1 MPHDPPKVYP
11 DIYPFISPKNFKDAH
26 KGKLALI
33 TGAGGDIAQQISKHF
48 AMAGATLA
56 VTDITLD
63 KLESTVALC
72 REHGAKV
79 VPFACNISNETEV
92 QGLIKDVK
100 EQLGDID
107 ILINAAGVC
116 TSRPIL
122 LDSFASIWREIEINL
137 GGVLLTMLNVLP
149 SMKARGNGCIIN
161 LASRAGTVSVPYL
174 AGYSISKASVIKATE
189 NIQKDLD
196 ADGLGDKIQ
205 LYCCH
210 PGAVLTR
217 LSNRPMDPVIAGAY
231 PHLATNRPKR
241 LKSYRTAVNLCAAV
255 CVFVATV
262 AKSSNDSNTASQ
274 DQIPVDQP
282 GETQETRESHDA
294 DPLDSRLA
302 SVESTA
308 SSHRGDIQQLAAA
321 SRTLAQ
327 SENQPGGN
335 MDDINL
341 PEGLPAS
348 DEPGNM
354 ATGNFSHSID
364 PFFGDRRDLWL
375 SDNTADEYFHV
386 SELDLNMALSSPF
399 QFLEAHHPIP
409 PPRTVQPSPGPKAMP
424 DAATAARL
432 DVGDAAST
440 FSSQSGMES
449 MLSPPASMEMDIN
462 EFMASVHSF
471 AALTTDVN
479 DFVPPSRHRVS
490 GYLTAYVRYFD
501 PHTPLIHF
509 ATFRPARTS
518 PPLTLSILSIGALY
532 AGEQETAMS
541 LYNVS
546 SQLLN
551 AHENNIAPTDLD
563 DCDTVELVWRL
574 QTHVLLAQ
582 FAVCHGTN
590 VLHQAGLSH
599 LLKAE
604 LMFRSGM
611 RRNIKHH
618 SWDEWIQV
626 ESYRRAS
633 LWVLV
638 LCATFLADGQ
648 ATPIPLPNLEEFH
661 LILPS
666 PQDVWVAKSEES
678 WDTNFKKAQEAP
690 LAQLEFYPALSM
702 LLQGTQITAPVSP
715 FGLLLLISGL
725 VIHVVTLERTTTMRL
740 PDLDADVDQAPWVE
754 NMEKSLQ
761 ACERTWKS
769 HPKSATNP
777 LYFNEDPLMSDCI
790 PLLMIAYYH
799 TYAFRRL
806 KLLKASLCETLG
818 NQLPFMQAQLSS
830 TQRQFINPSPP
841 VADLS
846 SDKALHDMLM
856 PRTETQWSTLCR
868 AAKFAAAHLLLRAKA
883 GFKHIARV
891 GPLEMGFH
899 YVVAGFEGAILL
911 AFWMSA
917 AIKQQRSDPDT
928 LFLRSAVRE
937 IMEEMDDP
945 TYQRADFAAAP
956 LGALRSMMESGW
968 VWGLQELSSCIR
980 WKLDSSNL
988 QAGGTTGQKSWV
1000 DREQE

>member
-1 MPHDPPKVYP
+1 MAASESLH
-11 DIYPFISPKNFKDAH
+11 H
-26 KGKLALI
+26 
-33 TGAGGDIAQQISKHF
+33 AQFGQHP
-48 AMAGATLA
+48 A
-56 VTDITLD
+56 
-63 KLESTVALC
+63 
-72 REHGAKV
+72 RE
-79 VPFACNISNETEV
+79 
-92 QGLIKDVK
+92 
-100 EQLGDID
+100 
-107 ILINAAGVC
+107 
-116 TSRPIL
+116 
-122 LDSFASIWREIEINL
+122 
-137 GGVLLTMLNVLP
+137 
-149 SMKARGNGCIIN
+149 
-161 LASRAGTVSVPYL
+161 LASPLEPLSQRSDHDTLRLRSKFHGRPRARRTCGICGQEFSRSEHL
-174 AGYSISKASVIKATE
+174 QRHEQSHRNERLHGCQQCSSKFTRSDTLLRHVRKFHPVRPPAADNPSLSSDSNQQTSNCAIA
-189 NIQKDLD
+189 DLS
-196 ADGLGDKIQ
+196 
-205 LYCCH
+205 
-210 PGAVLTR
+210 TR
-217 LSNRPMDPVIAGAY
+217 SNPVEA
-231 PHLATNRPKR
+231 
-241 LKSYRTAVNLCAAV
+241 
-255 CVFVATV
+255 V

-968 VWGLQELSSCIR
+968 VWGFASTRAEQLHKMEIRLQQSPSRRNDRSEEL
-980 WKLDSSNL
+980 
-988 QAGGTTGQKSWV
+988 G
-1000 DREQE
+1000 